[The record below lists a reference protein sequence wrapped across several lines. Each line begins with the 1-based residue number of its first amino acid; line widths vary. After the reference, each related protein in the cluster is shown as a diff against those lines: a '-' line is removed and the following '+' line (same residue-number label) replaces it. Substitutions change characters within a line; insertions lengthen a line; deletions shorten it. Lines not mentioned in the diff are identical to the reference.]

1 MYWYYKVPLLI
12 LLALCLFGCGMLI
25 WNRLPN
31 NIRSTIT
38 PNGNAEESAAGE
50 DDRSHADAGEPA
62 NQRDSKK
69 KRSAPIPQ
77 VVLKRLR
84 AARTQLD
91 GNNLES
97 ARSLAQKVLSNED
110 VEPFSQPWRKA
121 ADIVSEVNTKLIN
134 SDIPCEEKAVYR
146 IKKGD
151 SLARIAKQ
159 FNTTIGALQRSNNL
173 DPNSA
178 RIYPGET
185 LHIYQA
191 DWNILVVKEA
201 FALLLRDGDEVFK
214 LYETGIG
221 RQNRTPTGTFKVT
234 SKQKEPAW
242 TPPGKIIPYG
252 DPENVLGTR
261 WLGLTPTDETDPNL
275 RGYGIHGTWEPET
288 VGTAAS
294 EGCVRMRNEE
304 VNELFDLVPMGT
316 AVRIRNEH
324 NDEE

>member
-31 NIRSTIT
+31 NVRTTMT
-38 PNGNAEESAAGE
+38 PNDNSADSAEESDNSKTDGS
-50 DDRSHADAGEPA
+50 DDSADPQDG
-62 NQRDSKK
+62 SKD
-69 KRSAPIPQ
+69 RYAPPSR
-77 VVLKRLR
+77 VVLKRLQ
-84 AARTQLD
+84 AARSQLD
-91 GNNLES
+91 SQNLES
-97 ARSLAQKVLSNED
+97 ARALAQKVLSAAEL
-110 VEPFSQPWRKA
+110 EPFSPPWRKA
-121 ADIVSEVNTKLIN
+121 ATIVSDVNTKLIN
-134 SDIPCEEKAVYR
+134 NDIPCEEKAIYR
-146 IKKGD
+146 IKRGD

-191 DWNILVVKEA
+191 EWNILVVKQA
-201 FALLLRDGDEVFK
+201 FALLLRDGDKLFK
-214 LYETGIG
+214 LYEAGIG
-221 RQNRTPTGTFKVT
+221 RQNRTPKGVFTVT
-234 SKQKEPAW
+234 TKQKEPAW

-261 WLGLTPTDETDPNL
+261 WLGLTPTGETDPNL
-275 RGYGIHGTWEPET
+275 RGYGIHGTWVPET
-288 VGTAAS
+288 VGTPAS

-304 VNELFDLVPMGT
+304 VNELFDLVPRGT
-316 AVRIRNEH
+316 TVRIRNEY
-324 NDEE
+324 NDQ

>member
-31 NIRSTIT
+31 DVRTAVT
-38 PNGNAEESAAGE
+38 PSGNPEQSAAKGGDSRA
-50 DDRSHADAGEPA
+50 DDGDSAERGDAERRVASTP
-62 NQRDSKK
+62 K
-69 KRSAPIPQ
+69 
-77 VVLKRLR
+77 VVRKRLQ
-84 AARTQLD
+84 AARSQLD
-91 GNNLES
+91 DNNLES
-97 ARSLAQKVLSNED
+97 ARALAEKVLSD
-110 VEPFSQPWRKA
+110 DGVQRFSPPWQKA
-121 ADIVSEVNTKLIN
+121 AEIVSEVNTALIN
-134 SDIPCEEKAVYR
+134 SDIPSEEKVIYR
-146 IKKGD
+146 IQRGD
-151 SLARIAKQ
+151 SLARIADQ
-159 FNTTIGALQRSNNL
+159 YNTTIGALQRGNNL

-201 FALLLRDGDEVFK
+201 FALLLRDGDELFK
-214 LYETGIG
+214 LYDVGIG
-221 RQNRTPTGTFKVT
+221 RQNRTPTGTFTVT

-261 WLGLTPTDETDPNL
+261 WLGLTPTGETDPNL

-294 EGCVRMRNEE
+294 EGCVRMKNEE
-304 VNELFDLVPMGT
+304 VNELFDLVPRGT
-316 AVRIRNEH
+316 PVRIRNEAH
-324 NDEE
+324 DE